1 MLKKQRYL
9 VIDLLTSALCT
20 LQLEIEPYKI
30 QALCKQ
36 QPIAEQSILEIAIGS
51 CGGDFLSCVGSP
63 AFLPH
68 LPRPCLHPSVG
79 FRSSPARALRVTDCL
94 IFEALLSVYDKA
106 NLLDLA
112 SGLHSAGVR
121 LLGSGGTAKKI
132 REAGIP
138 IECVERSC
146 YAHRPLTVFPE
157 MFRTSRRPLRCSVV
171 G

>member
-1 MLKKQRYL
+1 MSQ
-9 VIDLLTSALCT
+9 V
-20 LQLEIEPYKI
+20 
-30 QALCKQ
+30 LCKQ
-36 QPIAEQSILEIAIGS
+36 QPIAGQSILEIAIGS
-51 CGGDFLSCVGSP
+51 CGGDFLSSIAAPHSFPTYLDHVCTHRW
-63 AFLPH
+63 AFAAAPH
-68 LPRPCLHPSVG
+68 ALSGLLIA
-79 FRSSPARALRVTDCL
+79 RS
-94 IFEALLSVYDKA
+94 FKALLSVYDKA

-138 IECVERSC
+138 IECVDRSWC
-146 YAHRPLTVFPE
+146 AHRQLTVFPE